1 MSPKVI
7 RKVGVDNIIVVAT
20 LNKLTSLQRKPLLVD
35 TGDKEVDDILRGYIR
50 VVTGYR
56 EEMIYKVM

>member
-1 MSPKVI
+1 MDHERAVC
-7 RKVGVDNIIVVAT
+7 T
-20 LNKLTSLQRKPLLVD
+20 LNKLASLRRKPLLVD
-35 TGDKEVDDILRGYIR
+35 TGDKGVDDILRGYIR